1 MTQTRLDCRTVLAV
15 GTLGITP
22 PTRIWRLN
30 DDGTAVPLDEIR
42 ANASSAD
49 MPESLSPR
57 SPA

>member
-1 MTQTRLDCRTVLAV
+1 LAV

-22 PTRIWRLN
+22 PTRILRLN

-49 MPESLSPR
+49 VPESLSPR